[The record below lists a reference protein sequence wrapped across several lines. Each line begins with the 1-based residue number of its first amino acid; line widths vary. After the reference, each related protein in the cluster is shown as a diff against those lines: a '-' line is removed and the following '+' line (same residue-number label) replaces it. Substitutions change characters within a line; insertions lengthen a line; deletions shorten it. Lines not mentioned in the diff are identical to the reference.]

1 MKMKKTVKWT
11 VFLAALALMIGCF
24 ASCGGDPKGNPV
36 SGTATSGTSGGA
48 ANATDASGN
57 ATEPGETVQ
66 TDASGNSNPSA
77 DNNSKTG
84 SGNKTDSN
92 KTDNNKTNNNSKTT
106 VANSSGNANA
116 NDPLK
121 DVETKGKTFTVIS
134 TYLSSKRTSSMDL
147 YAELFLERAQEV
159 EKELG
164 CKINIVN
171 SVYPTPEWL
180 APQIRAGKKVADLL
194 HVEMRQLVPFVSAG
208 YVKAWSDIP
217 GVNVKD
223 SNFNQGITQVST
235 IGGKTYALSMLKPE
249 EVRYC
254 GIINKTLLRNCGI
267 DPDEI
272 YRKIDDGTWNF
283 DALKAYAQKVQS
295 NSSFK
300 GKAVDADPT
309 YLLEMLMAANNGRLV
324 TMNSAGKATPTYTS
338 ANVKEAAGFMDEL
351 ITGNLY
357 NPKDYATDR
366 FVQGN
371 VAFLFDESWVMAKK
385 IRPNVKNFDY
395 GMIILP
401 KGPSASGYVSGLEH
415 ANIFMT
421 TSTNTELDFTA
432 KVLNA
437 LAKPSKNQTGSQW
450 WLDEVQLDLFQK
462 NDAKSLNIYQKC
474 LNSATIDLGLC
485 VPTLTTAFKDAVLQ
499 NAIIDKKTSV
509 SAAFDSING
518 KLDGTIND
526 VFKNIGK

>member
-1 MKMKKTVKWT
+1 M
-11 VFLAALALMIGCF
+11 AALALVIGCF
-24 ASCGGDPKGNPV
+24 AGCGGDPKNPE

-57 ATEPGETVQ
+57 ATEPGETAQ
-66 TDASGNSNPSA
+66 TDVSGNSNASA
-77 DNNSKTG
+77 GNSSQTG
-84 SGNKTDSN
+84 NA
-92 KTDNNKTNNNSKTT
+92 NKTNSNSKTT
-106 VANSSGNANA
+106 VANSSGNTSN
-116 NDPLK
+116 PLK

-134 TYLSSKRTSSMDL
+134 TYLSSKRTSNMDL

-272 YRKIDDGTWNF
+272 YRKIDNGTWNF
-283 DALKAYAQKVQS
+283 DALKAYAQKIQS

-324 TMNSAGKATPTYTS
+324 TMNSAGKASPTYTS
-338 ANVKEAAGFMDEL
+338 ANVKEAAEFMDEL
-351 ITGNLY
+351 VTGNFY
-357 NPKDYATDR
+357 NPKDWTVDR

-371 VAFLFDESWVMAKK
+371 VAFLFDEAWVMAKE

-395 GMIILP
+395 GMITLP
-401 KGPSASGYVSGLEH
+401 KGPNASGYVSGLEH
-415 ANIFMT
+415 ANIFMA
-421 TSTNTELDFTA
+421 TSTNKELDFTA

-437 LAKPSKNQTGSQW
+437 LAKPPKNQSGSQW

-462 NDAKSLNIYQKC
+462 NDTNSLNIYKKC
-474 LNSATIDLGLC
+474 LNSATIDLGFC

-499 NAIIDKKTSV
+499 NAIIDKKISV

>member
-1 MKMKKTVKWT
+1 MPLNLGFAKKGTAIKMRKPARWT
-11 VFLAALALMIGCF
+11 AILSTLALMIGCT
-24 ASCGGDPKGNPV
+24 AGCGGHPEPTPV
-36 SGTATSGTSGGA
+36 SDAATSTTES
-48 ANATDASGN
+48 NADSTTDASGN
-57 ATEPGETVQ
+57 TM
-66 TDASGNSNPSA
+66 TDSTSASSEGDSVPDNSGT
-77 DNNSKTG
+77 TG
-84 SGNKTDSN
+84 S
-92 KTDNNKTNNNSKTT
+92 NNNGTTTTTTTNGGST
-106 VANSSGNANA
+106 VA
-116 NDPLK
+116 PPK
-121 DVETKGKTFTVIS
+121 DVETKGKTFTIIS
-134 TYLSSKRTSSMDL
+134 TYLSSKRTNNMDL
-147 YAELFLERAQEV
+147 YAELFLERVQEV
-159 EKELG
+159 EKELE

-309 YLLEMLMAANNGRLV
+309 YLLEMLMAANKGRLV